1 MAHCKK
7 DSVSKIML
15 YESIIK
21 LEDHRLGKM
30 VIEGQRR
37 TREKNNWYQQT
48 KEIASKI
55 GITLDKT
62 ELMTTEAWKRTVK
75 DKIQEKI
82 ELDWNE
88 KQKGKKKTRHQ
99 VGQKFERKNYLKE
112 MGIEEASKTMIRRL

>member
-1 MAHCKK
+1 
-7 DSVSKIML
+7 
-15 YESIIK
+15 
-21 LEDHRLGKM
+21 
-30 VIEGQRR
+30 
-37 TREKNNWYQQT
+37 
-48 KEIASKI
+48 
-55 GITLDKT
+55 
-62 ELMTTEAWKRTVK
+62 MTTEAWKRTVK